1 MPKPELR
8 TAMRRLI
15 TQIRDTLPFDGV
27 ESDFC
32 SDTCRGCSVKLLD
45 FLLIEIDDWEY
56 KLDQG
61 ETPSFKDIDKLAKT
75 AKKIHAV
82 LVKNQLI

>member
-1 MPKPELR
+1 MAKPELT
-8 TAMRRLI
+8 TAMRNLI
-15 TQIRDTLPFDGV
+15 AQIRDTLPFDGV
-27 ESDFC
+27 DSDFC

-45 FLLIEIDDWEY
+45 FLLVEVDDWEY
-56 KLDQG
+56 RLDQG

-75 AKKIHAV
+75 AKKIHKV